1 VEVDVPTSLAPV
13 AEPPF
18 TIAQAP
24 SLAPR
29 LELAPDQT
37 VTAAVRQAI
46 IFGGVALE
54 RHREAGAAG
63 QSEPI
68 HQLRVTA
75 RRLRASLHLFAGAIH
90 ATYSRIVERD
100 LIWMAQAAGGARERE
115 ISAVVFRRRAAKLDP
130 VLADSLAAI
139 YTTLLKE
146 RSLKVHDFHSVVESK
161 RYRALLARLENPRLR
176 KVYTDTLLRTEAAS
190 MLRPIARSVARAGA
204 GLDEGSTPQ
213 TIHRLRVRVKRLRY
227 ALELLSA
234 LGGKRSRRLL
244 SRLEVLQDLLGNLN
258 DLSVA
263 SAWLINFP
271 RTAGVE
277 LGAVMAAG
285 AMAQALRSRSA
296 KLARR
301 SVKAWHKLDKST
313 AIADALEE
321 IRRHGKAVAVP
332 ASPIQELVTENAA

>member
-13 AEPPF
+13 ADHPLA
-18 TIAQAP
+18 IAQSLP
-24 SLAPR
+24 LAPK
-29 LELAPDQT
+29 LELPADQT
-37 VTAAVRQAI
+37 LTAAVRQAI
-46 IFGGVALE
+46 TFGGIALK
-54 RHREAGAAG
+54 RHHQAAAAG

-75 RRLRASLHLFAGAIH
+75 RRLRASLHLFAGVIH

-100 LIWMAQAAGGARERE
+100 LIWMAQAAGGVRERE
-115 ISAVVFRRRAAKLDP
+115 ISALVFRRRAAKLDP

-139 YTTLLKE
+139 YTTLLRE
-146 RSLKVHDFHSVVESK
+146 RSLKLQDLQSVVESK

-176 KVYTDTLLRTEAAS
+176 KVYPDTLLSAEAAS

-204 GLDEGSTPQ
+204 ALDEGSSPR

-263 SAWLINFP
+263 TAWLIAFP
-271 RTAGVE
+271 RTTDAE

-301 SVKAWHKLDKST
+301 SVKAWRKLDKST
-313 AIADALEE
+313 AVADALEE
-321 IRRHGKAVAVP
+321 IRRHGKTVP
-332 ASPIQELVTENAA
+332 VQVSPIPELVTENAA

>member
-13 AEPPF
+13 AERPLA
-18 TIAQAP
+18 IAQAP
-24 SLAPR
+24 LLAPR
-29 LELAPDQT
+29 LELAPDRT
-37 VTAAVRQAI
+37 ITAAVREAI

-54 RHREAGAAG
+54 RHREAAAAG

-130 VLADSLAAI
+130 VLADSLAVI
-139 YTTLLKE
+139 YTTLVRE
-146 RSLKVHDFHSVVESK
+146 RSLKLHDLQSVVESK

-176 KVYTDTLLRTEAAS
+176 KVYTDTVLSTEAAS

-204 GLDEGSTPQ
+204 ALDESSSPR

-271 RTAGVE
+271 RTAGAE
-277 LGAVMAAG
+277 LEAVMAAG

-301 SVKAWHKLDKST
+301 SVKAWRKLDKST

-321 IRRHGKAVAVP
+321 IRRRGKTVP
-332 ASPIQELVTENAA
+332 VQAPPIPELVTENAA

>member
-1 VEVDVPTSLAPV
+1 MEVDVPTSLAPI
-13 AEPPF
+13 AEPPLA
-18 TIAQAP
+18 IAQALP
-24 SLAPR
+24 AAPR
-29 LELAPDQT
+29 LELAADQT
-37 VTAAVRQAI
+37 ITAAAREAI
-46 IFGGVALE
+46 IFGGIALE
-54 RHREAGAAG
+54 RYREAAATG

-75 RRLRASLHLFAGAIH
+75 RRLRASLHLFAGVIH
-90 ATYSRIVERD
+90 ATYSRIIERD
-100 LIWMAQAAGGARERE
+100 LIWMAQAAGGVRERE
-115 ISAVVFRRRAAKLDP
+115 ISTVVFRRRAAKLDP

-139 YTTLLKE
+139 YRALWRERTLKLYD
-146 RSLKVHDFHSVVESK
+146 LQSVVESK
-161 RYRALLARLENPRLR
+161 RYRALLARLEKPRLR
-176 KVYTDTLLRTEAAS
+176 KFHTDTLLRTEAAS
-190 MLRPIARSVARAGA
+190 MLRPIARSVTRAGA
-204 GLDEGSTPQ
+204 ALDESSAPR

-263 SAWLINFP
+263 TAWLINFP
-271 RTAGVE
+271 LTAGAE

-285 AMAQALRSRSA
+285 AMTQALRSRSA

-301 SVKAWHKLDKST
+301 GVKAWRKLDKGT

-321 IRRHGKAVAVP
+321 IRRHGKTVP
-332 ASPIQELVTENAA
+332 MQASPMQELVTENAA

>member
-1 VEVDVPTSLAPV
+1 VEVDVPTSLAPI
-13 AEPPF
+13 AEPPLA
-18 TIAQAP
+18 IAQTLPA
-24 SLAPR
+24 APR
-29 LELAPDQT
+29 LELAADQT
-37 VTAAVRQAI
+37 ITAAVREAI
-46 IFGGVALE
+46 IFGGIALE
-54 RHREAGAAG
+54 RHREAAATG

-75 RRLRASLHLFAGAIH
+75 RRLRASLHLFAGVIH
-90 ATYSRIVERD
+90 ATYSRNIERD
-100 LIWMAQAAGGARERE
+100 LIWIAQAAGGVRERE
-115 ISAVVFRRRAAKLDP
+115 INTVVFRRRAAKLDP
-130 VLADSLAAI
+130 LLADSLASI
-139 YTTLLKE
+139 YATLWRE
-146 RSLKVHDFHSVVESK
+146 RSLKLYDLQSVVESK

-190 MLRPIARSVARAGA
+190 MLRAIARSVARAGA
-204 GLDEGSTPQ
+204 ALDEGSAPR

-263 SAWLINFP
+263 TAWLINFP
-271 RTAGVE
+271 RTAGAE
-277 LGAVMAAG
+277 PGAVMAAG
-285 AMAQALRSRSA
+285 AMTQALRSRSA

-301 SVKAWHKLDKST
+301 GVKAWRKLDKGT

-321 IRRHGKAVAVP
+321 IRRHGKTVP
-332 ASPIQELVTENAA
+332 VQASPIPELVTENAA

>member
-1 VEVDVPTSLAPV
+1 MEVDVPTSLAPV
-13 AEPPF
+13 AEPPLA
-18 TIAQAP
+18 IVPAP
-24 SLAPR
+24 SIAPK
-29 LELAPDQT
+29 LELAPDET
-37 VTAAVRQAI
+37 ITAAVRQAI
-46 IFGGVALE
+46 IFGGIALE
-54 RHREAGAAG
+54 RHREAAAAG

-75 RRLRASLHLFAGAIH
+75 RRLRASLHLFAKVIH
-90 ATYSRIVERD
+90 ATYSRIIERD
-100 LIWMAQAAGGARERE
+100 LIWLAQAAGGARERE

-130 VLADSLAAI
+130 VQADSLAAI

-146 RSLKVHDFHSVVESK
+146 RSLKLRDLQGVVESK

-176 KVYTDTLLRTEAAS
+176 KVSTDTLLRTEAAS

-204 GLDEGSTPQ
+204 ALDEGSTPQ
-213 TIHRLRVRVKRLRY
+213 TIHRLRVRIKRLRY
-227 ALELLSA
+227 ALELLPA

-263 SAWLINFP
+263 SAWLFNFP
-271 RTAGVE
+271 RTASAE
-277 LGAVMAAG
+277 PGAVMAAG

-301 SVKAWHKLDKST
+301 SVKAWRKLDKST
-313 AIADALEE
+313 ATADALEE
-321 IRRHGKAVAVP
+321 IRRHGKTVGVL
-332 ASPIQELVTENAA
+332 ASPMQEMVTENAA

>member
-1 VEVDVPTSLAPV
+1 VEGDVPPFLAPV
-13 AEPPF
+13 AEPPLS
-18 TIAQAP
+18 IAQAP
-24 SLAPR
+24 PTAPK
-29 LELAPDQT
+29 LELAADQT
-37 VTAAVRQAI
+37 ITEAARQAI
-46 IFGGVALE
+46 IFGGIALE
-54 RHREAGAAG
+54 RHREAAAAG

-75 RRLRASLHLFAGAIH
+75 RRLRASLHLFAGVIH
-90 ATYSRIVERD
+90 ATYSRIIERD

-115 ISAVVFRRRAAKLDP
+115 ISAAIFRKRSAKLDP

-139 YTTLLKE
+139 YTTLLRE
-146 RSLKVHDFHSVVESK
+146 RSLKLYDLQSVVESK
-161 RYRALLARLENPRLR
+161 RYRTLLARLENPRLR
-176 KVYTDTLLRTEAAS
+176 KVRAHTVLSAEAAS

-204 GLDEGSTPQ
+204 ALDEGSTPR

-244 SRLEVLQDLLGNLN
+244 SRLEVLQELLGNLN

-263 SAWLINFP
+263 TAWLINFP
-271 RTAGVE
+271 RTAGTE

-301 SVKAWHKLDKST
+301 SVKAWRKLDKST
-313 AIADALEE
+313 AIADALDE
-321 IRRHGKAVAVP
+321 IRRHGKTIPVQ
-332 ASPIQELVTENAA
+332 ASPIQELATENAA

>member
-1 VEVDVPTSLAPV
+1 VEVDVPASLAPV

-18 TIAQAP
+18 AIAQAP
-24 SLAPR
+24 AIAPK
-29 LELAPDQT
+29 LELGADQAIT
-37 VTAAVRQAI
+37 EAVRQAI
-46 IFGGVALE
+46 IFGGIALE
-54 RHREAGAAG
+54 RHREAAAAG

-75 RRLRASLHLFAGAIH
+75 RRLRASLHLFAEVIH

-100 LIWMAQAAGGARERE
+100 LIWLAQAAGGARERE
-115 ISAVVFRRRAAKLDP
+115 ISALVFRGRAAKLDP
-130 VLADSLAAI
+130 LLADSLAAI
-139 YTTLLKE
+139 YSTLSKE
-146 RSLKVHDFHSVVESK
+146 RSLKLHDLQSVVEST

-176 KVYTDTLLRTEAAS
+176 KVYTGSLLRTEAAS

-204 GLDEGSTPQ
+204 ALDEGSPPQ
-213 TIHRLRVRVKRLRY
+213 TIHRLRVRIKRLRY

-234 LGGKRSRRLL
+234 LAGKRSRRLL

-263 SAWLINFP
+263 TTWLINFP
-271 RTAGVE
+271 RTASAE

-301 SVKAWHKLDKST
+301 SVKAWRKLDKST

-321 IRRHGKAVAVP
+321 IRRHGKTVP
-332 ASPIQELVTENAA
+332 VLTSPIQELVTENAA